1 MSKYKILLLFKK
13 IFFRKKIINKI
24 DYDSINNIIKI
35 ERKNLKNKNFTLS

>member
-13 IFFRKKIINKI
+13 IFLRKKIINKI

-35 ERKNLKNKNFTLS
+35 ERENLKNKNFTLS